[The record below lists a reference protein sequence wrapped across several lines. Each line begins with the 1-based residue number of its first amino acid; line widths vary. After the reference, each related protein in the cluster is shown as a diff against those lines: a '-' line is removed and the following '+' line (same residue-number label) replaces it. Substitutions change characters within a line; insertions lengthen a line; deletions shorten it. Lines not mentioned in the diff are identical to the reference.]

1 MWKPGARSTKIIMAV
16 GSRTLFYGSILLG
29 AWWWMLWTPGPECVP
44 PLEAL
49 NADEAGFEREVRSD
63 ISFLAGTIGERN
75 LSDKPEELE
84 QAAAFIDR
92 SLGATGYRPLS
103 QWYTIRG
110 AKCRNVVAEI
120 RGTVAAT
127 SVTFNGVAASLVYVS
142 PNQIN
147 AILPFSL
154 AAQTSL
160 QVAVQRFERVSA
172 PVTVT
177 LQDTAPAIFTAAQ
190 TGTGQAVVLQQPPN
204 GRLSYNSSNNPVH
217 AGDYLEIFATGQ
229 GLWTPPPQS
238 DVVVFSGKLPT
249 TPPVSLTIGG
259 QPATIV
265 YTGPVGGL
273 SIWSVL
279 QVNAIVPNGLSPG
292 DQPLVLRIGSND
304 NAQQKVTVAVR

>member
-1 MWKPGARSTKIIMAV
+1 MVR
-16 GSRTLFYGSILLG
+16 ILLG

-75 LSDKPEELE
+75 LFG
-84 QAAAFIDR
+84 QAR
-92 SLGATGYRPLS
+92 GVGTGRRFYRPLVGRYWVS
-103 QWYTIRG
+103 TALAVVHHTWRQMSECRSRDSWHSGRHQCDLQRRRCIAGIR
-110 AKCRNVVAEI
+110 E
-120 RGTVAAT
+120 
-127 SVTFNGVAASLVYVS
+127 SE
-142 PNQIN
+142 PN

-217 AGDYLEIFATGQ
+217 AGNYLEIFATGQ

-265 YTGPVGGL
+265 YTGPVGG
-273 SIWSVL
+273 
-279 QVNAIVPNGLSPG
+279 
-292 DQPLVLRIGSND
+292 
-304 NAQQKVTVAVR
+304 